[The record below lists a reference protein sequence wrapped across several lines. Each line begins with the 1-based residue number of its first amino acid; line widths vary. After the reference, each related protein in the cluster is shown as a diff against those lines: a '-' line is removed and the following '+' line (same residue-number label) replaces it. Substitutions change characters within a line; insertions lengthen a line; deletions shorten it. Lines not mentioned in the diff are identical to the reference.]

1 LSHTCL
7 QGFLGQGVRLPG
19 RIYDPFRSQWETRV
33 EKLGSLKN
41 SNIEGS
47 GRAKELMNN
56 TGKNN

>member
-1 LSHTCL
+1 
-7 QGFLGQGVRLPG
+7 
-19 RIYDPFRSQWETRV
+19 V